1 MVQLKSAWGMPSV
14 STQHRISR
22 PRFKQYI
29 SVGFALILFAFTG
42 CAPANKAYRLELTPV
57 TDTPTG
63 EHHPGKF
70 VWDDLLTDN
79 VDAAKDFY
87 GQLFGWTFEQSG
99 EYTVIKNNGTNIGG
113 MVQIKGDSEHPSV
126 ARWLCEL
133 SVADVDKAVAMLS
146 EKGGIIHEGPLEYLN
161 RGRGAFVSDP
171 QGAQLFL
178 LYATGG
184 DPDDEEP
191 ALGSW
196 LWHELWSN
204 KVADSLA
211 FYQELVGYDFTGE
224 MTDYLILT
232 KDEQWRAGIRYVEN
246 NELEMRWVPVVRV
259 ADTDDVA
266 ERAKQL
272 GGKVLVE
279 PRPTESGGSVA
290 LLSDPSDALLI
301 IQRWTAPSP
310 GQEN

>member
-1 MVQLKSAWGMPSV
+1 MAKRKSAEPMPAV
-14 STQHRISR
+14 STPQRIIR
-22 PRFKQYI
+22 VRFGQLI
-29 SVGFALILFAFTG
+29 TAGFTLILFAFPG
-42 CAPANKAYRLELTPV
+42 CAPANKAYRLELPPV

-63 EHHPGKF
+63 QHHPGKF

-99 EYTVIKNNGTNIGG
+99 EYTVIKNNGRNIGG
-113 MVQIKGDSEHPSV
+113 MVQIKGNPDHSSV

-133 SVADVDKAVAMLS
+133 SVADVDKAVALLS
-146 EKGGIIHEGPLEYLN
+146 KEGGIIHEGPLEYLH
-161 RGRGAFVSDP
+161 RGRGAFVTDP

-178 LYATGG
+178 LYAIGG
-184 DPDDEEP
+184 DPEDEEP
-191 ALGSW
+191 AIGSW
-196 LWHELWSN
+196 LWHELWSY

-211 FYQELVGYDFTGE
+211 FYQELVGYDFMGE
-224 MTDYLILT
+224 MTDYLILM
-232 KDEQWRAGIRYVEN
+232 KDEQWRAGIRYVDN
-246 NELEMRWVPVVRV
+246 SELEMRWVPVVRV

-266 ERAKQL
+266 KRAKQL

-301 IQRWTAPSP
+301 IQRWTAPTS

>member
-1 MVQLKSAWGMPSV
+1 MVKLKPARQISDV
-14 STQHRISR
+14 STLQRITR
-22 PRFKQYI
+22 IRFAKYI
-29 SVGFALILFAFTG
+29 TAGFTLIFFALAG
-42 CAPANKAYRLELTPV
+42 CAPANKAYRLELPPV
-57 TDTPTG
+57 TDTPTD

-70 VWDDLLTDN
+70 VWNDLLTDN

-99 EYTVIKNNGTNIGG
+99 EYTVIKSNGINIGG
-113 MVQIKGDSEHPSV
+113 MVQVKGDSEHASV

-133 SVADVDKAVAMLS
+133 SVTDVDKAVAMLS
-146 EKGGIIHEGPLEYLN
+146 EKGGLIHEGPLEYLN

-191 ALGSW
+191 AIGSW

-204 KVADSLA
+204 KVSDSLA

-232 KDEQWRAGIRYVEN
+232 KDGQWRAGIRYVEN

-301 IQRWTAPSP
+301 IQRWTAPTP